1 MKKELYWGN
10 HFWAKG
16 YCIDTVGMDA
26 EMIRKY
32 VKYQEKLEKTLNL
45 ESAVEQGFVGNPG
58 VPGKASFAVN
68 GYSLNK
74 NDNAAGCVGI
84 FHKFL

>member
-1 MKKELYWGN
+1 MNFILTHWVNSITLQE
-10 HFWAKG
+10 F
-16 YCIDTVGMDA
+16 
-26 EMIRKY
+26 
-32 VKYQEKLEKTLNL
+32 VK
-45 ESAVEQGFVGNPG
+45 NPG

-74 NDNAAGCVGI
+74 NDNAAGCAGI

>member
-1 MKKELYWGN
+1 MFL
-10 HFWAKG
+10 F
-16 YCIDTVGMDA
+16 
-26 EMIRKY
+26 EMESQRDS
-32 VKYQEKLEKTLNL
+32 TLLTRHHAQPSGDGKRIIL
-45 ESAVEQGFVGNPG
+45 ESAVEHGFVGNPG